1 LFGWR
6 DTTPWR
12 QRNFCPANDNAGGAA
27 IRGWPSTGGMK
38 APTLSISKLTC
49 TPTRHSASAR
59 IRHLPRFAI
68 TQPYCFF
75 AHVCF
80 AYDPRSHATP
90 QATAN
95 LLIEVEDKAV
105 RAHDRHEHVKHSAPG
120 DIHSIEVAGEIAMA
134 AALDY
139 VKSDPEFRSFP
150 AQRFV
155 NFDLIHPTHISVRPP
170 PTKVLHDGS
179 RVWRLAEG
187 EADKLRGEPH
197 SVRYPDIEQ
206 RLAAHPFLKGMTR
219 HHLELLGLC
228 ATPTEF
234 DSGQIILRE
243 GEPASGFYLIESG
256 TVVLEGKRDD
266 GKTVVVDTVSAGEPL
281 GWSWLFPPYLW
292 SFDARATERCT
303 AICLSGLLLR
313 QHRDDDLT
321 FSHELHK
328 RLSGVMVRRLD
339 AARAKLVSHK

>member
-1 LFGWR
+1 
-6 DTTPWR
+6 
-12 QRNFCPANDNAGGAA
+12 
-27 IRGWPSTGGMK
+27 MK
-38 APTLSISKLTC
+38 ANTLSISKGIC
-49 TPTRHSASAR
+49 KPTHHFSPAQP
-59 IRHLPRFAI
+59 RHLPRLAI
-68 TQPYCFF
+68 TQSYCFF

-80 AYDPRSHATP
+80 AFNAHSHSTP

-95 LLIEVEDKAV
+95 LLIEVGDKAV
-105 RAHDRHEHVKHSAPG
+105 RAHDRHEHVKDSTPG
-120 DIHSIEVAGEIAMA
+120 DSHSIEVAGEIAMD

-139 VKSDPEFRSFP
+139 LKGEPEFRPFP

-155 NFDLIHPTHISVRPP
+155 NFDLVHPTHISVRPP
-170 PTKVLHDGS
+170 PTKVLRDGS
-179 RVWRLAEG
+179 KVWRLEEG

-197 SVRYPDIEQ
+197 SVRYPDIEK
-206 RLAAHPFLKGMTR
+206 RLATHPFLKGMTR
-219 HHLELLGLC
+219 HHLELLALC

-234 DSGQIILRE
+234 DAGQIILRE

-303 AICLSGLLLR
+303 AICFSGLLLR

-328 RLSGVMVRRLD
+328 RLSEVMVRRLD
-339 AARAKLVSHK
+339 AARTKLVSHK

>member
-1 LFGWR
+1 
-6 DTTPWR
+6 
-12 QRNFCPANDNAGGAA
+12 
-27 IRGWPSTGGMK
+27 MK
-38 APTLSISKLTC
+38 ANALSTSKGICLPTHQFS
-49 TPTRHSASAR
+49 PDR
-59 IRHLPRFAI
+59 IRHLPRFGI

-80 AYDPRSHATP
+80 AFDPRSHATP

-105 RAHDRHEHVKHSAPG
+105 RAHDRHKHVKASTAG
-120 DIHSIEVAGEIAMA
+120 DSHSIEVASEIAMA
-134 AALDY
+134 AARDY
-139 VKSDPEFRSFP
+139 LKSEPEFRPFP

-155 NFDLIHPTHISVRPP
+155 NFDVVHPTHISLRPP
-170 PTKVLHDGS
+170 PTMVLHNGS
-179 RVWRLAEG
+179 RVWRLAEA

-197 SVRYPDIEQ
+197 SVRFPDLEQ

-219 HHLELLGLC
+219 HHLELLALC

-234 DSGQIILRE
+234 DAGQMILRE
-243 GEPASGFYLIESG
+243 GELAAGFYLIESG

-266 GKTVVVDTVSAGEPL
+266 GETVVVDTVSAGEPL

-292 SFDARATERCT
+292 SFDARATEHCT

-328 RLSGVMVRRLD
+328 RLSQVMVRRLD
-339 AARAKLVSHK
+339 AARTKLVSHK